1 MAPEWWG
8 CHDGGM
14 EWITAWLNGIS
25 DTWLRVFALAGVV
38 GLGLGAYQMVTGWRA
53 NKRQKAMQI
62 RQEEMHLLEKRNA
75 ICLKGIEQFLYQ
87 HFGDRAEIR
96 AIFEAPAPEMTVS
109 VGKRPSK
116 KPTFRLTLRR
126 LLGKLFP

>member
-1 MAPEWWG
+1 
-8 CHDGGM
+8 M
-14 EWITAWLNGIS
+14 ECLTAWLNGIS

-38 GLGLGAYQMVTGWRA
+38 GLFLGTAGLGLGAYQMVTGWRA

-62 RQEEMHLLEKRNA
+62 RLEEMHLLEKKNES
-75 ICLKGIEQFLYQ
+75 CLKGIEQFLFQ

-109 VGKRPSK
+109 VGKRRAEKTTSPW
-116 KPTFRLTLRR
+116 TLRR